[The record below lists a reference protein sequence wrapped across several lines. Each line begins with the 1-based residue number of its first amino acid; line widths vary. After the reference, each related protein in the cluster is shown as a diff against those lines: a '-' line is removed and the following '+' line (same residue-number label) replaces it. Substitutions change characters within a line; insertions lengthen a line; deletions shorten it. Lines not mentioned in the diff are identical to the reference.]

1 MWIWEGRIG
10 GQQRDLRGKALPVG
24 GKRLQTRRGVEP
36 LLPGLG
42 AGHPS
47 CGGNRDLADP
57 FRELHWEE
65 ARSAW
70 CLLGA
75 VQPPHMCEDSSRFS
89 RGNPRPGPASPP
101 CPEGSRPPQEQ
112 PAQGSPGHGLGE
124 FMGTQTS
131 APNPPSCR
139 LWEAAI
145 SVLSTSASLTLVT
158 PFVTG
163 RQLSSLWP

>member
-1 MWIWEGRIG
+1 MHNSFAQTPKSWVWVWIWEGRIG

-65 ARSAW
+65 AGSAR

-101 CPEGSRPPQEQ
+101 CVLREVVHLRSSQPRAVPGTDWGSSRGHRLLPPTLHPVVSRE
-112 PAQGSPGHGLGE
+112 
-124 FMGTQTS
+124 
-131 APNPPSCR
+131 PPS
-139 LWEAAI
+139 
-145 SVLSTSASLTLVT
+145 
-158 PFVTG
+158 
-163 RQLSSLWP
+163 LSSPLLRP